1 VSDAIRPIDV
11 RRISKTFGI
20 GGNMAFRSRSRTSI
34 RVLASAGVL
43 LASLAGPAHAQDE
56 GSGDDENDQV
66 VLTGE
71 LRIEAD
77 RTVDTAVIF
86 NGPAT
91 IEGTVREDLFVL
103 NGDTEISGT
112 VNGDVVVFNGDA
124 TVRSDA
130 EIGGDLVTQ
139 STPEVE
145 EGATVRGSQSDVA
158 TRFDY
163 DVGWFAGR
171 FVWWLG
177 YTVSVLIL
185 GLLLLAFAP
194 RLDEA
199 VVETIRSR
207 LGSSIGWG
215 IGLFFL
221 VPIAAVLLLFT
232 VVGIPLGLSVLFALA
247 LIYTIGYTVATHSV
261 GRLVMRSSS
270 RYAAFLVG
278 LVILRALA
286 LIPIVGG
293 VLWLLASVWGLGVLA
308 GAIRSG
314 RTPRAVTAAPPPPMP
329 VAS

>member
-1 VSDAIRPIDV
+1 MALRGSSRNLIR
-11 RRISKTFGI
+11 
-20 GGNMAFRSRSRTSI
+20 A
-34 RVLASAGVL
+34 LATAGVL
-43 LASLAGPAHAQDE
+43 LVSLAGPAQAQDD
-56 GSGDDENDQV
+56 GSGGDENDQV
-66 VLTGE
+66 VLTGQ
-71 LRIEAD
+71 LLIEAD

-91 IEGTVREDLFVL
+91 IEGTVREDLFVA
-103 NGDTEISGT
+103 NGDTEIAGT
-112 VNGDVVVFNGDA
+112 VNGDVVVFNGDV
-124 TVRSDA
+124 TVRSGA

-145 EGATVRGSQSDVA
+145 EGATIRGSRSNVA

-163 DVGWFAGR
+163 DVGGFAGR
-171 FVWWLG
+171 FVWWIG

-199 VVETIRSR
+199 VVTIRAR

-221 VPIAAVLLLFT
+221 LPIASVLLLFT

-247 LIYTIGYTVATHSV
+247 LIYTIGYTVATHAV

-308 GAIRSG
+308 VAIRAG
-314 RTPRAVTAAPPPPMP
+314 RMPRAVTAAPPPPLP

>member
-1 VSDAIRPIDV
+1 
-11 RRISKTFGI
+11 
-20 GGNMAFRSRSRTSI
+20 MALTGRSRI
-34 RVLASAGVL
+34 VLRGLATAGL
-43 LASLAGPAHAQDE
+43 LLVSLAAPAQAQDD
-56 GSGDDENDQV
+56 GSGGDENDQV
-66 VLTGE
+66 VLTGQ
-71 LRIEAD
+71 LLIEAD

-91 IEGTVREDLFVL
+91 IEGTVREDVFVL
-103 NGDTEISGT
+103 NGDTEVSGT
-112 VNGDVVVFNGDA
+112 VNGDVVVFNGDVA
-124 TVRSDA
+124 VRSGA

-139 STPEVE
+139 STPQVE
-145 EGATVRGSQSDVA
+145 DGATIRGSQTNVA
-158 TRFDY
+158 TKFDY
-163 DVGWFAGR
+163 DVGGFAGR

-199 VVETIRSR
+199 VIETIRAR

-221 VPIAAVLLLFT
+221 LPIASVLLLFT
-232 VVGIPLGLSVLFALA
+232 VVGIPLGLFVLFALA

-293 VLWLLASVWGLGVLA
+293 VLWLLASVWGLGVIA
-308 GAIRSG
+308 VAIRAG
-314 RTPRAVTAAPPPPMP
+314 RMPRAATAAPPPPMP

>member
-1 VSDAIRPIDV
+1 
-11 RRISKTFGI
+11 
-20 GGNMAFRSRSRTSI
+20 MALRGRSRI
-34 RVLASAGVL
+34 VLRGLATAGL
-43 LASLAGPAHAQDE
+43 LLVSLAAPAQAQDD
-56 GSGDDENDQV
+56 GSGGDENDQV
-66 VLTGE
+66 VLTGQ
-71 LRIEAD
+71 LLIEAD

-103 NGDTEISGT
+103 NGDTEVSGT
-112 VNGDVVVFNGDA
+112 VNGDVVVFNGDVA
-124 TVRSDA
+124 VRSGA

-139 STPEVE
+139 STPQVE
-145 EGATVRGSQSDVA
+145 DGATIRGSQTNVA
-158 TRFDY
+158 TKFDY
-163 DVGWFAGR
+163 DVGGFAGR

-199 VVETIRSR
+199 VIETIRAR

-221 VPIAAVLLLFT
+221 LPIASVLLLFT
-232 VVGIPLGLSVLFALA
+232 VVGIPLGLFVLFALA

-293 VLWLLASVWGLGVLA
+293 VLWLLASVWGLGVIA
-308 GAIRSG
+308 VAIRAG
-314 RTPRAVTAAPPPPMP
+314 RMPRAATAAPPPPMP

>member
-1 VSDAIRPIDV
+1 MARGSSSRRLIR
-11 RRISKTFGI
+11 
-20 GGNMAFRSRSRTSI
+20 A
-34 RVLASAGVL
+34 LAAAGVL
-43 LASLAGPAHAQDE
+43 LLSVAGPAGAQDE
-56 GSGDDENDQV
+56 GSSPDENDQV
-66 VLTGE
+66 VLTGQ
-71 LRIEAD
+71 LLIEAD

-86 NGPAT
+86 NGQAT

-112 VNGDVVVFNGDA
+112 VNGDVVVFNGDVA
-124 TVRSDA
+124 VRSGA

-139 STPEVE
+139 STPQVE
-145 EGATVRGSQSDVA
+145 DGATIRGSRSNVA
-158 TRFDY
+158 TKFDY
-163 DVGWFAGR
+163 DMGGFAGR

-185 GLLLLAFAP
+185 GLLLLAFEP

-199 VVETIRSR
+199 VVETMRVR

-221 VPIAAVLLLFT
+221 LPIASVLLLVT
-232 VVGIPLGLSVLFALA
+232 VVGIPLGLFVLFALA
-247 LIYTIGYTVATHSV
+247 LIYTIGYTVATHAV

-270 RYAAFLVG
+270 RYVAFLVG

-293 VLWLLASVWGLGVLA
+293 LLWLVASVWGLGLLA
-308 GAIRSG
+308 VAIRVG
-314 RTPRAVTAAPPPPMP
+314 RSPRPVTAAAPPPPP
-329 VAS
+329 IPAAS